1 MQFKGIKI
9 VTIPIFSLNSKTIN
23 LHFINIKYYL
33 VISLF
38 NLILVL

>member
-9 VTIPIFSLNSKTIN
+9 VTIPILGLNSKTIN
-23 LHFINIKYYL
+23 LYLTNIKYYL
-33 VISLF
+33 VIGLF